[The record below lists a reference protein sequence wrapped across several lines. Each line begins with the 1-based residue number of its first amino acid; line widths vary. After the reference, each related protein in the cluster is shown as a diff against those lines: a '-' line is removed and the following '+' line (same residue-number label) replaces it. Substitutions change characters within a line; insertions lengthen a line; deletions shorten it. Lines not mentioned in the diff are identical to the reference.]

1 MKTAILAASSGF
13 LAAVSSATLVAKAA
27 EDYQA
32 FFGIAFGAVT
42 LVIFAWA
49 TIKNQSRQDEKFKEW
64 KKHNGNSKDP

>member
-1 MKTAILAASSGF
+1 MKTAILAAGSGI

-32 FFGIAFGAVT
+32 LFGIIIGVLT
-42 LVIFAWA
+42 LVVFAWA